1 MAEDLVLVAVAGAV
15 AGGAELAALAGGAPL
30 ERVAVA
36 TSSGSLRA
44 GDASRAAYGAAFSS
58 GPPRHH
64 TVELLAA
71 LAAALVPGGR
81 LVARE
86 PGAGPD
92 DLAALRKALLLS
104 GFADADALPSGD
116 GLAAATPRWAAG
128 ARAAIA
134 LRKPAAAAAAA
145 PAAAAAAWRLD
156 ADEDGEVLVDA
167 EALLTADDL
176 ARPDPAAAAGG
187 CPPTKKAC
195 ANCSCGR
202 AEGEAAEPAKLT
214 RAMLE
219 SPGEAGGC
227 GSCALGDAF
236 RCGGCPYRGLPAF
249 EAGKRIEVPAD
260 FLGAD
265 L

>member
-15 AGGAELAALAGGAPL
+15 AGGAELAALACGAPL

-44 GDASRAAYGAAFSS
+44 GDAGRAAYGAAFSS

-64 TVELLAA
+64 SVELLAA

-86 PGAGPD
+86 PGAGPE
-92 DLAALRKALLLS
+92 DLAALRRALLLS
-104 GFADADALPSGD
+104 GFADTEALPSGD

-145 PAAAAAAWRLD
+145 AWRLG
-156 ADEDGEVLVDA
+156 ADGDGEELVDA
-167 EALLTADDL
+167 EALLTAEDL

-202 AEGEAAEPAKLT
+202 AEGAAAEPAKLT